1 MHCSLVQSTIP
12 STEKWYLVVY
22 LSIILHRLYFVS
34 HTRNTASSITDR
46 NISKSS
52 CTFPP
57 HVFQAG
63 FHPEWGLRISSIEK
77 CDLLP
82 TVSRCSAFSSNPL
95 FNLQNQNYH
104 IDHRNKMWATEIIGT
119 IFPKK
124 ILIKIDNCKR
134 RRLKPVL
141 HTSASVQQN
150 CRHQRCDLLWYSQS
164 DMHIWVSCSV
174 AKN

>member
-52 CTFPP
+52 YTFPP

-63 FHPEWGLRISSIEK
+63 FHPEGGLRISSIEK

-104 IDHRNKMWATEIIGT
+104 FDHRNKMWATEIIHP

-124 ILIKIDNCKR
+124 NVLIKNGNCKR

-141 HTSASVQQN
+141 HTSASGSSKIVETKVATSYRIQSE
-150 CRHQRCDLLWYSQS
+150 RHAYLS
-164 DMHIWVSCSV
+164 
-174 AKN
+174 